1 MRFFSFFLTFA
12 YLLSVSNVSAQDV
25 FAGISVDPRPSEYVH
40 WDAGVFEG
48 FKSEL
53 QQSLR
58 EGNGMWGTDFVYLD
72 ALPQANHRPHN
83 KQVIHRSGY
92 TQPEIHELKWDI
104 YVILDGS
111 GIARIGGERVGW
123 VDGLPSEQQQPR
135 LEGFTEYQ
143 VSVGDILHVP
153 ARDCLL
159 YTSPSPRD

>member
-58 EGNGMWGTDFVYLD
+58 EGNGIWGTDFVYLD

-83 KQVIHRSGY
+83 IQVIHRSGY

-123 VDGLPSEQQQPR
+123 VDG
-135 LEGFTEYQ
+135 F
-143 VSVGDILHVP
+143 
-153 ARDCLL
+153 CLL
-159 YTSPSPRD
+159 YTSPSPRDRG